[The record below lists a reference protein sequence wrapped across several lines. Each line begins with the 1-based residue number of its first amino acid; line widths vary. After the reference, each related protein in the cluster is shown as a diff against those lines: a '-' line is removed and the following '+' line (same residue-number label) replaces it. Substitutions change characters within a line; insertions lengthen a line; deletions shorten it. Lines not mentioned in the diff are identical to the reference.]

1 MKPEYLHA
9 ISNHVLVI
17 GVGLGVFSLVL
28 ALFLKSRQ
36 AQIVALAVVLVS
48 SAAAYP
54 VLSLGQQ
61 AYKSVRG
68 IADDPGQGWLD
79 IHMERAESTIYIYY
93 ALMLVAGAALAV
105 PKWKPKTAV
114 PLALA
119 TLALAAASMGVG
131 GWISYAGGRVRH
143 PEFRDGPPPAAVEAR
158 HQHTVHE

>member
-17 GVGLGVFSLVL
+17 GVALGIFALVL
-28 ALFLKSRQ
+28 ALLLKSRQ

-54 VLSLGQQ
+54 VLFLGQQ

-68 IADDPGQGWLD
+68 IADEPGQDWLD
-79 IHMERAESTIYIYY
+79 VHMERAESTIYIYY

-105 PKWKPKTAV
+105 PPMEAQDRHTAGAHHFG
-114 PLALA
+114 PLRSHHGCGRLHQLCWRACA
-119 TLALAAASMGVG
+119 TRGVSRGSTSCRSRSSASARAA
-131 GWISYAGGRVRH
+131 
-143 PEFRDGPPPAAVEAR
+143 
-158 HQHTVHE
+158 

>member
-9 ISNHVLVI
+9 ISNHLLVV
-17 GVGLGVFSLVL
+17 GVGLGIFALVI

-54 VLSLGQQ
+54 VLFLGQQ

-68 IADDPGQGWLD
+68 IADEPGQSWLD
-79 IHMERAESTIYIYY
+79 AHRERAESTIYIYY
-93 ALMLVAGAALAV
+93 ALMVVAGAALAV

-119 TLALAAASMGVG
+119 TLALAAATMGVG

-143 PEFRDGPPPAAVEAR
+143 PEFRDGPPPAAAEER
-158 HQHTVHE
+158 HQHQAHE

>member
-17 GVGLGVFSLVL
+17 GVGLGIFALVIS
-28 ALFLKSRQ
+28 LFLKSRQ

-54 VLSLGQQ
+54 VLFLGQQ

-68 IADDPGQGWLD
+68 IADEPGQDWLD
-79 IHMERAESTIYIYY
+79 VHMERAESTIYI
-93 ALMLVAGAALAV
+93 LMLVAGAALAA
-105 PKWKPKTAV
+105 PKWKPKSAV
-114 PLALA
+114 PLPLALA
-119 TLALAAASMGVG
+119 TLVLAAASMGVG

-143 PEFRDGPPPAAVEAR
+143 PEFCDEPPPAVVEPR
-158 HQHTVHE
+158 HKHMEHE

>member
-17 GVGLGVFSLVL
+17 GVGLGIFALVI
-28 ALFLKSRQ
+28 ALFLRSRQ
-36 AQIVALAVVLVS
+36 AQIVALAVILL
-48 SAAAYP
+48 SASAAYP
-54 VLSLGQQ
+54 VLFLGQQ

-68 IADDPGQGWLD
+68 IADEPGQDWLD
-79 IHMERAESTIYIYY
+79 NHMERAESAIYIYY
-93 ALMLVAGAALAV
+93 ALMLVTGGALAV

-143 PEFRDGPPPAAVEAR
+143 PEFREGSPPTAVEGR
-158 HQHTVHE
+158 HQHANHE

>member
-1 MKPEYLHA
+1 MKPENLHA

-17 GVGLGVFSLVL
+17 GVGLGIFALIL
-28 ALFLKSRQ
+28 ALFLKSRP

-54 VLSLGQQ
+54 VLFLGQQ

-68 IADDPGQGWLD
+68 IADEPGQQWLD
-79 IHMERAESTIYIYY
+79 VHMERAESTIYIYY

-105 PKWKPKTAV
+105 PKWKPKTAM
-114 PLALA
+114 PLVLA

-143 PEFRDGPPPAAVEAR
+143 PEFREVLPPPAVEAR
-158 HQHTVHE
+158 HQHPVHE

>member
-17 GVGLGVFSLVL
+17 GVGLGIFALIL
-28 ALFLKSRQ
+28 ALLLKSRQ

-54 VLSLGQQ
+54 VLFLGQQ

-68 IADDPGQGWLD
+68 IADEPGQSWLD
-79 IHMERAESTIYIYY
+79 AHMERAESTIYIYY
-93 ALMLVAGAALAV
+93 ALMVVAGAALAV

-143 PEFRDGPPPAAVEAR
+143 PEFRDGPPPAAVEER
-158 HQHTVHE
+158 HQHQAHE

>member
-17 GVGLGVFSLVL
+17 GVGVGIFALVI

-54 VLSLGQQ
+54 VLFLGYQ

-68 IADDPGQGWLD
+68 IADEPGQVWLD
-79 IHMERAESTIYIYY
+79 NHIQRAESTIYIDY

-105 PKWKPKTAV
+105 PKWKSKTAV
-114 PLALA
+114 PLA
-119 TLALAAASMGVG
+119 TLPLAAASVGVG
-131 GWISYAGGRVRH
+131 GWISYAVGRVRH
-143 PEFRDGPPPAAVEAR
+143 PEFRDAPACGIEGSTSACGP
-158 HQHTVHE
+158 

>member
-17 GVGLGVFSLVL
+17 GVGLGVFALVL
-28 ALFLKSRQ
+28 ALLLKSRQ

-54 VLSLGQQ
+54 VLFLGQQ

-68 IADDPGQGWLD
+68 IADEPGQRWLD
-79 IHMERAESTIYIYY
+79 VHMERAESTIYIYY
-93 ALMLVAGAALAV
+93 ALMIVAGAALAA

-114 PLALA
+114 PLALV
-119 TLALAAASMGVG
+119 TLVLAAASMGVG

-143 PEFRDGPPPAAVEAR
+143 PEFRDGPSPAAVEAR
-158 HQHTVHE
+158 HQHSGHK